1 MAWLSARSG
10 LRSQHLLQ
18 WCRPEPCS
26 DVRTPHVIKAFHG
39 PHAAQSIGGKPVAA
53 PGPLSLL
60 SVPSSC
66 PHSEISSLGQYKHN
80 NGRVSNECIRM
91 GSAASQPKDSG
102 SSTLRGR
109 NRKPAPVSSVVAA
122 GDCHAL
128 CMVGLAFELSGV
140 HLSQVQT
147 GCKP

>member
-109 NRKPAPVSSVVAA
+109 NRKPAPSRELRGCSW
-122 GDCHAL
+122 
-128 CMVGLAFELSGV
+128 GLPCIVHGRPCVRTFRAAFEPSANRV
-140 HLSQVQT
+140 
-147 GCKP
+147 